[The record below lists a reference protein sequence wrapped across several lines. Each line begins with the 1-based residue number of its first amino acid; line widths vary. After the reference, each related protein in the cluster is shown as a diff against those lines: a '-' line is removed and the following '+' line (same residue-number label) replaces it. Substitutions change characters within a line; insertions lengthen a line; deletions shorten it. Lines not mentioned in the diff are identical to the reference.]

1 MPVLPSLRT
10 PMVVGLKLRSNCLSL
25 SIVLLY
31 KNMQLFERDRQELRV
46 IRKTSE
52 AADTLLKMLTERKL
66 WTEK

>member
-1 MPVLPSLRT
+1 
-10 PMVVGLKLRSNCLSL
+10 
-25 SIVLLY
+25 
-31 KNMQLFERDRQELRV
+31 MQLFERDRQELRV